1 MVRFAGTLQNEL
13 KDTNIRTFV
22 LHPGQVGTTKL
33 SDINYVTKDYV
44 RKAAPEIPKLIE
56 GVLKTILDCTP
67 KLPAWSCCFLF
78 SSKVFSPFDETDSKG
93 NELRGKYIDC
103 CQDLGELIK
112 RIDEIK
118 EKRLYI
124 LKADI
129 YPTDIVNLRETA
141 DVKNVKG

>member
-1 MVRFAGTLQNEL
+1 LQNEL

-56 GVLKTILDCTP
+56 GVLMTILDCTP

-78 SSKVFSPFDETDSKG
+78 TSKVHRLSKG
-93 NELRGKYIDC
+93 ANGKSNELKGRYIDC
-103 CQDLGELIK
+103 CQDLGELVK
-112 RIDEIK
+112 RSDEIK

-124 LKADI
+124 LKADC

-141 DVKNVKG
+141 DVKSVKA